1 MSFTDFPCVIALA
14 QNVPIPPNHIPLGYS
29 SYDDQ
34 PKLPQK
40 GRKQK
45 EVKAPSEKTACT
57 AFQFKGAMRFFLCI
71 ICVWSFF
78 IQYRYT

>member
-34 PKLPQK
+34 PKLLQK

-57 AFQFKGAMRFFLCI
+57 AFSLKEL
-71 ICVWSFF
+71 
-78 IQYRYT
+78 

>member
-1 MSFTDFPCVIALA
+1 MTLGYHHNLGQKKLKNLELAKFRNLYEFTDFPCVIALA

-34 PKLPQK
+34 SKLLQK

-57 AFQFKGAMRFFLCI
+57 AF
-71 ICVWSFF
+71 
-78 IQYRYT
+78 